1 MTALAEFPLF
11 SAGSIPIPTEKGPTL
26 ADTAMRCKLS
36 ISCWDGYRFDRQVSE
51 EIADLHNADKDAG
64 RYRKRLLPRDAL
76 KEITQIVGLARRQH
90 AFYTLPWGDDEY
102 RILSSAAYP
111 DHLREMREFQ
121 HAFEAAALR
130 FEGRYEPLVIHHSG
144 LGTMFKIEDYPGMR
158 AEGGAPRFLYP
169 NELRARFSFK
179 TDILP
184 MTDAEDFRAAVGD
197 EERQRIRR
205 QIADSVKAA
214 LRLGT
219 REIWQRL
226 FEPVSHM
233 SKCLKE
239 FNGADKD
246 NKPKLYDS
254 MISNIVRVLDVLPK
268 LNLEGDA
275 ALERMGEE
283 IRRELIVERKEL
295 KKSEEL
301 ASVTASKAEEITRRM
316 AAYMGMPAATSQ
328 GAS

>member
-1 MTALAEFPLF
+1 
-11 SAGSIPIPTEKGPTL
+11 
-26 ADTAMRCKLS
+26 
-36 ISCWDGYRFDRQVSE
+36 
-51 EIADLHNADKDAG
+51 
-64 RYRKRLLPRDAL
+64 
-76 KEITQIVGLARRQH
+76 
-90 AFYTLPWGDDEY
+90 
-102 RILSSAAYP
+102 
-111 DHLREMREFQ
+111 MRELQ
-121 HAFEAAALR
+121 HAFEAAVLR
-130 FEGRYEPLVIHHSG
+130 FDGGYEQLVIHHSG

-158 AEGGAPRFLYP
+158 REGGALHFRFP
-169 NELRARFSFK
+169 NELRERFSFK

-205 QIADSVKAA
+205 QIAESVHAA

-239 FNGADKD
+239 FSSADKD

-254 MISNIVRVLDVLPK
+254 MIANIVKVLDVLPK
-268 LNLEGDA
+268 LNLEGDLN
-275 ALERMGEE
+275 LEKMGEE
-283 IRRELIVERKEL
+283 IRRELVVERKEL
-295 KKSEEL
+295 RKSDQL

-316 AAYMGMPAATSQ
+316 AAYMGMPAETI
-328 GAS
+328 GVAS